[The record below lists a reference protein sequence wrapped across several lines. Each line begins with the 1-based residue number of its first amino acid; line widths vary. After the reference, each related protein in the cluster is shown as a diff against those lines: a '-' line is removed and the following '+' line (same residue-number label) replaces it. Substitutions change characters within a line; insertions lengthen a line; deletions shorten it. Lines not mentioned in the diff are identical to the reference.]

1 MSRFRTAS
9 NSLLLPEFGENQ
21 RFLKNSRFSCPTL
34 RLSRIQGQGR
44 GGAEG
49 GLAIPPTLA

>member
-21 RFLKNSRFSCPTL
+21 RILKNSRFSCPIL
-34 RLSRIQGQGR
+34 RQSRIQGQGR

>member
-1 MSRFRTAS
+1 VSRFRTAS

-21 RFLKNSRFSCPTL
+21 RILKNSRFSCPIL
-34 RLSRIQGQGR
+34 RQSRIQGQGR

>member
-1 MSRFRTAS
+1 VSRFRTHS
-9 NSLLLPEFGENQ
+9 NSLLLPEFGESQ
-21 RFLKNSRFSCPTL
+21 RFLKISRFSCPTP